1 MVIYSTVRPEE
12 TITMPI
18 SKWER
23 VAEAIREQIRTGQLK
38 PGDKLPSIAELQE
51 LYGVSYGPVRSATLV
66 LKAEGLIYGQPGEGV
81 YVASSAATE
90 A

>member
-1 MVIYSTVRPEE
+1 MIYSVLRPEE

-38 PGDKLPSIAELQE
+38 PGDKLPSITQLQE
-51 LYGVSYGPVRSATLV
+51 IYGVSYGPVRAATLV
-66 LKAEGLIYGQPGEGV
+66 LKAEGLVYGQPGEGV
-81 YVASSAATE
+81 YVAEQAQPDA
-90 A
+90 